1 LKILKKLKMKNIFN
15 LVVFGAILVFAGITT
30 SCSSYKHTHR
40 LSQIPEKSVVI
51 ADKIGVELRVDENKV
66 VQATTT
72 KKHSSPNDAK
82 DEAYYNAI
90 VNNNIHVLVDPI
102 YRVESSARIL
112 IFGGKST
119 ATVSGFAGYYQNP
132 RSYKEIQDEQDA
144 IDSKAK
150 QDAIDLG
157 IKQMKQLKDDGI
169 IKQQTSTTMSDSKV
183 EDKSVLDK
191 LTELS
196 LNGNVDSDV
205 FHSEKEYEVTK
216 TTETTSLVD
225 EYNEFLN
232 GVKDPA
238 AAAAA
243 AAAGGDSEGTSG
255 SDDSGNTKSSSILS
269 KLKGISS
276 KLMFWKKK

>member
-1 LKILKKLKMKNIFN
+1 MKNIFN

>member
-1 LKILKKLKMKNIFN
+1 MMKNKFN
-15 LVVFGAILVFAGITT
+15 LVVFGAILSFAGITT
-30 SCSSYKHTHR
+30 SCSSFKHTHR
-40 LSQIPEKSVVI
+40 LSQIPEKNVVI
-51 ADKIGVELRVDENKV
+51 ADKIGVELRIDENKV

-72 KKHSSPNDAK
+72 KRHSSPNDAK

-102 YRVESSARIL
+102 YRVQTSARIL

-144 IDSKAK
+144 VDSKAK

-157 IKQMKQLKDDGI
+157 IKQMKQLKEDGI
-169 IKQQTSTTMSDSKV
+169 IKQQTTVSMSESLK
-183 EDKSVLDK
+183 EDKSVVDK

-196 LNGNVDSDV
+196 LNGSVETDV
-205 FHSEKEYEVTK
+205 FHTITEFEVTK

-225 EYNEFLN
+225 EYIEFLG

-238 AAAAA
+238 GAAAAA
-243 AAAGGDSEGTSG
+243 AEGSSDSNDSE
-255 SDDSGNTKSSSILS
+255 DSAASSVKS

>member
-1 LKILKKLKMKNIFN
+1 MMKNKFN
-15 LVVFGAILVFAGITT
+15 LVVFGAILVFTGITT

-40 LSQIPEKSVVI
+40 LSQIPEKNVVI
-51 ADKIGVELRVDENKV
+51 ADKVGVELRIDENKV

-72 KKHSSPNDAK
+72 KRHSSPNDAK

-102 YRVESSARIL
+102 YRVQTSARIL

-132 RSYKEIQDEQDA
+132 RSYKEIQDEQAA

-150 QDAIDLG
+150 QDAIELG

-169 IKQQTSTTMSDSKV
+169 IKQQTTVSMSESEK

-191 LTELS
+191 VTELS
-196 LNGNVDSDV
+196 LNGNVELDV
-205 FHSEKEYEVTK
+205 FHSVEEYEVTK

-225 EYNEFLN
+225 EYIEFLN

-243 AAAGGDSEGTSG
+243 AAAGDGTS
-255 SDDSGNTKSSSILS
+255 SDSSDSGSAASSVKS